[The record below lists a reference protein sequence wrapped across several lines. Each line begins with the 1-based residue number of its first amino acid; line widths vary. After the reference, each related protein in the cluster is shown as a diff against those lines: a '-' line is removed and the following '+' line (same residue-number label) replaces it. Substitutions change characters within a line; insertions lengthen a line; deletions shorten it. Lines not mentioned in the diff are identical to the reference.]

1 MSESLVF
8 DLRVID
14 RATAPLKAVQDQVT
28 RTAAT
33 VNAATSS
40 VRGFSQ
46 ASGLANTATQK
57 WAKGAL
63 QQAGYQ
69 VGDFAVQLANGT
81 NGLQAFGQQA
91 PQLLQIFGPAGAVI
105 GAVVAVVAA
114 LGVVAQKSGREIEN
128 LGSALGVLQ
137 APVSAVVASIK
148 ELGSIIGSVF
158 GGMSGQ
164 IDTILIF
171 VGLLALR
178 FAALKAAAII
188 SAAAIAASAAAAQYL
203 AYQTV
208 LAGRALVAK
217 EVIMLRLQFAA
228 ISLTGTLKALGTML
242 LRFAPVAVLLIV
254 AKLIEMFLHLKQ
266 GAGGFGEAMKLLGDL
281 VGAVWQGMVDSA
293 KAIPDALSG
302 VWMTIKAG
310 FTSMVSGLVGT
321 WYSFLE
327 TIARSSGEAGLDDV
341 NSAVLGSLSSV
352 GRLQN
357 DLDKASETARGEAS
371 TAFASAGT
379 KISSAWGG
387 VTEAFGA
394 LNDAMAAGTTEVN
407 IFGDASAEAAGKAGG
422 AAKAATEELNRQQEN
437 MKAIADTIR
446 DSFSGA
452 FMSMVDGTKSV
463 KDAFR
468 DMARNIIMKL
478 YEVLVVQRLV
488 NGIMGFVGKA
498 FPALAPAIAGAK
510 AMGGPVTG
518 GQAYMVGERGPELV
532 VPSRNAQVIPNNQLG
547 GGGVTVVQNINVST
561 GVQQT
566 VRAEIKSLMPQIA
579 DSAKAA
585 VLDAKRRGGAYGGAF
600 A

>member
-128 LGSALGVLQ
+128 LGSVLGVLQ

-164 IDTILIF
+164 IDTVLIF

-178 FAALKAAAII
+178 FAALKVAAMI
-188 SAAAIAASAAAAQYL
+188 SAAAVTASAAAAQYL

-217 EVIMLRLQFAA
+217 EVIMFRLQFAA
-228 ISLTGTLKALGTML
+228 ISLTGTLKALGAAMMRL
-242 LRFAPVAVLLIV
+242 LPIALLLGL
-254 AKLIEMFLHLKQ
+254 AKLVELFLSLKE

-281 VGAVWQGMVDSA
+281 VKSVFVAMGESA
-293 KAIPDALSG
+293 KALPDALSG
-302 VWMTIKAG
+302 VFLQIKSG
-310 FTSMVSGLVGT
+310 FMLMVSDIAYIWSNMLVSMG
-321 WYSFLE
+321 
-327 TIARSSGEAGLDDV
+327 
-341 NSAVLGSLSSV
+341 NAVEGFMPDLAAK
-352 GRLQN
+352 LQG
-357 DLDKASETARGEAS
+357 AATRAMSAS
-371 TAFASAGT
+371 TQFDTDSQAAANESAAAFAASGDKVA
-379 KISSAWGG
+379 SAWGG
-387 VTEAFGA
+387 VSTAWQA
-394 LNDAMAAGTTEVN
+394 LKAAVAAGTTEVN
-407 IFGDASAEAAGKAGG
+407 IFGDASAEAADKAGG
-422 AAKAATEELNRQQEN
+422 AAKAATEELTRQQEN
-437 MKAIADTIR
+437 MKAIASTIR
-446 DSFSGA
+446 DSFSSA

-463 KDAFR
+463 KNAFK
-468 DMARNIIMKL
+468 DMARNIILKL
-478 YEVLVVQRLV
+478 YEVLVVQQMV
-488 NGIMGFVGKA
+488 NAVMGVVGKA
-498 FPALAPAIAGAK
+498 FPALAPYINTA

-518 GQAYMVGERGPELV
+518 GKPVLVGERGPELM